1 MSDVVSE
8 WLIYS
13 KSSSVPKVDIMTNLN
28 SHRLRHFSSYEKCV
42 YWEVGVGYRDRRSS
56 KPLCQLIHI
65 QIDPLSS
72 PLHLQGLL

>member
-1 MSDVVSE
+1 MSNVVSE

-13 KSSSVPKVDIMTNLN
+13 KSFSVPKVDIMTNMN

-42 YWEVGVGYRDRRSS
+42 CWEVGVGYGDGRSS
-56 KPLCQLIHI
+56 KPLCQLVHI

-72 PLHLQGLL
+72 PLHLHGLL